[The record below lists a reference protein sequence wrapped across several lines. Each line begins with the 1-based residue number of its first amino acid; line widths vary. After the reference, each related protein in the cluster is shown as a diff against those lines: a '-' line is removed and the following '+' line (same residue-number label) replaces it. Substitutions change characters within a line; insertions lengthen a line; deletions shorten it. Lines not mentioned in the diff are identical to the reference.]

1 VSEGVTVAGKAGEV
15 FVEVVADL
23 SKFGNQLSK
32 DVDKSV
38 SSKASQ
44 MGKSFQRVG
53 AGLTAG
59 VTLPIVGLGIA
70 ASKAFQESAAVAAQ
84 TDAAIKSTG
93 GAAGVTAAHISDLAT
108 AVSGYSAQDD
118 EAIQAGEN
126 MLLTFTGITN
136 AAGKHNDVF
145 DQTTRVMAD
154 YAQATGTDATSAAL
168 SLGKAL
174 NDPTKGLSKLGKQG
188 VVFTDQQAKA
198 IAKMQE
204 AGDLQGAQKVIL
216 RELTKEFGGSAKAFG
231 DSAAGSSKKASV
243 AIGNAMEDIGGAIA
257 PAVSKLAGLIATFAE
272 WFGKLSGPWKT
283 AIVVFLAVLALVGP
297 VLGII
302 GTAMTGLGAIGTAF
316 GISMAAAFW
325 WVILIVAAAAAIIAL
340 AIVVI
345 KNWSTIKRVTLAVWN
360 AIKGFLLGIWK
371 AIKSAALAVWNGIR
385 DVFVAAFNG
394 IKAIVLGYL
403 NLYKVAIIN
412 PLLWVWA
419 QIKKILGWISDHW
432 REVWNGLKDSVTGI
446 WEGIVAAVKTGA
458 NFVLGIIEEAVNAFL
473 QPFQTLSTAPI
484 IGSKIPDVPE
494 IHIPRL
500 ASGAI
505 VSRATLAVV
514 GEAGPEAVVPLSHLR
529 DFAGA
534 GRAVAISG
542 TLALSPD
549 STAYV
554 RGVIDEDAD
563 ARGRHARTL
572 SRMRGGRS

>member
-1 VSEGVTVAGKAGEV
+1 MAGKAGEV

-23 SKFGNQLSK
+23 SKFGSQLTK
-32 DVDKSV
+32 DVDKTV
-38 SSKASQ
+38 SSKATQ

-70 ASKAFQESAAVAAQ
+70 ATKAFQESAAVAAQ
-84 TDAAIKSTG
+84 TTAAIKSTG
-93 GAAGVTAAHISDLAT
+93 GAAGVSAQHVNDLANSVSAYA
-108 AVSGYSAQDD
+108 AVDD

-126 MLLTFTGITN
+126 MLLTFTNIRNETGKGN
-136 AAGKHNDVF
+136 AIF
-145 DQTTRVMAD
+145 DRATKTVAD
-154 YAQATGTDATSAAL
+154 LAQATGTDAKSAAL
-168 SLGKAL
+168 QLGKAL
-174 NDPTKGLSKLGKQG
+174 NDPAKGLSKLQRIG
-188 VVFTDQQAKA
+188 VTFNAQQAKTVA
-198 IAKMQE
+198 HLTKV
-204 AGDLQGAQKVIL
+204 GDTAGAQKIIL
-216 RELTKEFGGSAKAFG
+216 AELTKEFGGSAKAFG

-257 PAVSKLAGLIATFAE
+257 PAVSKLASLISTFAE
-272 WFGKLSGPWKT
+272 WFSKLSGPWKT
-283 AIVVFLAVLALVGP
+283 AIVVFLGVLALVGP

-345 KNWSTIKRVTLAVWN
+345 KNWGTIKRVTLAVWN
-360 AIKGFLLGIWK
+360 TIKGFLLGIWK
-371 AIKSAALAVWNGIR
+371 GIKAAALAIWNAIKG
-385 DVFVAAFNG
+385 VFLGAFNG

-412 PLLWVWA
+412 PLLWVWT
-419 QIKKILGWISDHW
+419 QIKKILGWISEHW
-432 REVWNGLKDSVTGI
+432 SKVWNGLKDAVTGI

-458 NFVLGIIEEAVNAFL
+458 NYVLGIIEDAVNAFL

-514 GEAGPEAVVPLSHLR
+514 GEAGPEAVVPLSQLR

-534 GRAVAISG
+534 GRGGVISG

-549 STAYV
+549 SSAYV
-554 RGVIDEDAD
+554 RGVIDEDAN

-572 SRMRGGRS
+572 ARMRGSHQ